1 MIELR
6 GWGMKTSEDKLVQR
20 LLDDIQSASR
30 QVYFGTDGGFT
41 CFSDGRFLERA
52 DSLPPAIDQL
62 RYQAREDLSADAV
75 RKMIPQD
82 AGKSGEIPGSI
93 EEHGKQYNL
102 LCKKFTCAV
111 DRVCYDY
118 LKIRHPEAQIYCLG
132 RNRPVVFLQEEIVR
146 AVLMPIR
153 T

>member
-1 MIELR
+1 ME
-6 GWGMKTSEDKLVQR
+6 TPEATLVQR
-20 LLDDIQSASR
+20 LLDDIKSASR
-30 QVYFGTDGGFT
+30 QVYFGTDDVFT

-62 RYQAREDLSADAV
+62 RYPFPNTLSADAI

-93 EEHGKQYNL
+93 EEDGKQYKL
-102 LCKKFTCAV
+102 LCKKFTCVV
-111 DRVCYDY
+111 DSVCYDY
-118 LKIRHPEAQIYCLG
+118 LKMRYPDAGVYCTG
-132 RNRPVVFLQEEIVR
+132 RNKPVFFLHSEIVR
-146 AVLMPIR
+146 AVLIAVR

>member
-1 MIELR
+1 METR
-6 GWGMKTSEDKLVQR
+6 EGRLVQR
-20 LLDDIQSASR
+20 LLDDIKSASR
-30 QVYFGTDGGFT
+30 QVYFGTDGAFT

-62 RYQAREDLSADAV
+62 RYPFPNTLPTDAI

-93 EEHGKQYNL
+93 EQDGKKYKL
-102 LCKKFTCAV
+102 LCKKYTCMV
-111 DRVCYDY
+111 DRLCYDY
-118 LKIRHPEAQIYCLG
+118 LKCRYPEARVYCLG
-132 RNRPVVFLQEEIVR
+132 RNKPVVFLHGDIVR
-146 AVLMPIR
+146 AVLMPIK

>member
-1 MIELR
+1 MDVCEER
-6 GWGMKTSEDKLVQR
+6 LVQN
-20 LLDDIQSASR
+20 LLDDIKLTSR
-30 QVYFGTDGGFT
+30 QVYFGTDGVFT

-62 RYQAREDLSADAV
+62 RYAFPNTLSTDMI
-75 RKMIPQD
+75 KKLIPQD

-93 EEHGKQYNL
+93 EEDGKQYKL
-102 LCKKFTCAV
+102 LCKKYTCVVAS
-111 DRVCYDY
+111 VCYDY
-118 LKIRHPEAQIYCLG
+118 LKARYPDAGVYCTG
-132 RNRPVVFLQEEIVR
+132 RNKPVFFLQGEIVR

>member
-1 MIELR
+1 ME
-6 GWGMKTSEDKLVQR
+6 TPEDKFVQR
-20 LLDDIQSASR
+20 LLGDIKSASR
-30 QVYFGTDGGFT
+30 QVYFGTDGAFT

-62 RYQAREDLSADAV
+62 RYPFPNTLSADAI

-82 AGKSGEIPGSI
+82 ANKSGEIPGSI
-93 EEHGKQYNL
+93 EGDGKRYKL
-102 LCKKFTCAV
+102 SCKKFTCVV
-111 DRVCYDY
+111 DSICYGY
-118 LKIRHPEAQIYCLG
+118 LKIRYPEALIYCLG
-132 RNRPVVFLQEEIVR
+132 RNKPVVFLQGEIVR

>member
-1 MIELR
+1 ME
-6 GWGMKTSEDKLVQR
+6 TTEDKVMQR
-20 LLDDIQSASR
+20 LLDDIKSASR
-30 QVYFGTDGGFT
+30 QVYFGTDGAFT

-62 RYQAREDLSADAV
+62 RFSFPNTLSGDAI

-93 EEHGKQYNL
+93 EEDGKQYKL

-111 DRVCYDY
+111 DRLCYDY
-118 LKIRHPEAQIYCLG
+118 LKARYPRALIYCLG
-132 RNRPVVFLQEEIVR
+132 RNKPVVFLHGDIVR

>member
-1 MIELR
+1 METI
-6 GWGMKTSEDKLVQR
+6 EDKLVQR
-20 LLDDIQSASR
+20 LLDDIKSASR
-30 QVYFGTDGGFT
+30 QVYFGTDGTFT

-62 RYQAREDLSADAV
+62 RYSYPNTLSTDTI

-82 AGKSGEIPGSI
+82 AAKSGEIPGSM
-93 EEHGKQYNL
+93 EEDGKRYKL
-102 LCKKFTCAV
+102 LCKKYICV
-111 DRVCYDY
+111 IDSLCYSY
-118 LKIRHPEAQIYCLG
+118 LKMRYPKALIYCFG
-132 RNRPVVFLQEEIVR
+132 RNKPVVFLQGEIVR

>member
-1 MIELR
+1 ME
-6 GWGMKTSEDKLVQR
+6 TTEDKLVQR
-20 LLDDIQSASR
+20 LLEDIKSASR
-30 QVYFGTDGGFT
+30 EVYFGTDGAFT

-52 DSLPPAIDQL
+52 DSLLPAIDQL
-62 RYQAREDLSADAV
+62 RYPFPNTLSADAIG
-75 RKMIPQD
+75 KLIPKE

-93 EEHGKQYNL
+93 EKDGKQYKL

-111 DRVCYDY
+111 DSLCYDY
-118 LKIRHPEAQIYCLG
+118 LRVRYPEARIYCLG
-132 RNRPVVFLQEEIVR
+132 RNKPVVFLQGEIVR

>member
-1 MIELR
+1 ME
-6 GWGMKTSEDKLVQR
+6 TPEATLVQR
-20 LLDDIQSASR
+20 LLDDIKSASR
-30 QVYFGTDGGFT
+30 HFFFGTDDVFS

-62 RYQAREDLSADAV
+62 RYPFPNTLSADAI

-93 EEHGKQYNL
+93 EEDGKKYKL
-102 LCKKFTCAV
+102 LCKKYTCAV
-111 DRVCYDY
+111 DRLCYDY
-118 LKIRHPEAQIYCLG
+118 LKGRYPEAQVYCLG
-132 RNRPVVFLQEEIVR
+132 RNKPVVFLHGDIVR
-146 AVLMPIR
+146 SVLMPIR

>member
-1 MIELR
+1 MEIL
-6 GWGMKTSEDKLVQR
+6 EDRLVQR
-20 LLDDIQSASR
+20 LLDDIKSVSR
-30 QVYFGTDGGFT
+30 QVYFGTDGAFI

-62 RYQAREDLSADAV
+62 RYPFPNTLSADAI

-82 AGKSGEIPGSI
+82 AGKSGEIPLSI
-93 EEHGKQYNL
+93 EEDGRQYKL
-102 LCKKFTCAV
+102 LCKKYTCVVAS
-111 DRVCYDY
+111 VCYGY
-118 LKIRHPEAQIYCLG
+118 LKMRYPKTLIYCLG
-132 RNRPVVFLQEEIVR
+132 RNKPMVFLQGEIVR